1 MAQAFTRR
9 LAQYIWGRNSDDS
22 LPEPAAERSKDIMI
36 NAAAVAL
43 AGSAQ
48 PEALAVAR
56 FVRDMG
62 GDGKCTVIGMGL
74 RTSPVQACL
83 ANGLMVRLV
92 EFDDDI
98 VGYGGHPTAVVF
110 PVVMALA
117 ELERC
122 SGSKV
127 LNAFIH
133 GCEIVSKLG
142 ALAAPGD
149 PDQPGAT
156 NPDRLSGP
164 LGAAA
169 AAGMIM
175 GLDLPEIATALEL
188 ASAGNIHPATGMTG
202 RASMT
207 GPIPPL
213 HYGQMAEAGIT
224 AALLAKAGMTTPF
237 TGPGSSG
244 RAGWPPPGLSAVQ
257 QEEFFATLGNPF
269 DVVTPGPALR
279 LYPCPPAA
287 HGPIDAVLHLLEQ
300 HRLEP
305 DYVESITVRVTPSA
319 LKALP
324 VENPQTPW
332 EARQSLPFLVAVT
345 WMHGQPLLEQ
355 FSEESLA
362 DPSVRRLM
370 RRVSTVGDEASTA
383 LAPQPATVTV
393 TTTQGRTVQQRVEFA
408 RGGPELP
415 LDPEVL
421 DAKFLYCARHV
432 MTPDHILGAI
442 EQFRSM
448 EEVKDLSGL
457 ASILGA

>member
-9 LAQYIWGRNSDDS
+9 LAQYIWERSSDDS
-22 LPEPAAERSKDIMI
+22 LPKQAAERSKEIMI

-48 PEALAVAR
+48 PEALAVTR

-62 GDGKCTVIGMGL
+62 GEGKCTVIGMGL

-83 ANGLMVRLV
+83 ANGLMVRLL

-98 VGYGGHPTAVVF
+98 VGCGGHPTAVIF

-122 SGSKV
+122 SGRTV
-127 LNAFIH
+127 LNAFVH
-133 GCEIVSKLG
+133 GCEITSKLG
-142 ALAAPGD
+142 ALAAPGGQG
-149 PDQPGAT
+149 QPVAT
-156 NPDRLSGP
+156 NPDRLSGA

-175 GLDLPEIATALEL
+175 GLDPLEIATALEL
-188 ASAGNIHPATGMTG
+188 ASTENIPLGA
-202 RASMT
+202 RMT
-207 GPIPPL
+207 GPVPPL
-213 HYGQMAEAGIT
+213 QYGQMAAAGT
-224 AALLAKAGMTTPF
+224 ASALLVRAGMPTPF
-237 TGPGSSG
+237 AGSRFSQVPGL
-244 RAGWPPPGLSAVQ
+244 PPAGLSAVQ
-257 QEEFFATLGNPF
+257 QDEFFASLGNPF
-269 DVVTPGPALR
+269 DVVTPGPVLR
-279 LYPCPPAA
+279 LYPCSPAA

-300 HRLEP
+300 HRIEP
-305 DYVESITVRVTPSA
+305 DQVESITVRVTPAA
-319 LKALP
+319 LEALP
-324 VENPQTPW
+324 EVDPQTPW

-345 WMHGQPLLEQ
+345 WLHGQPLLEQ
-355 FSEESLA
+355 FSEASLA

-370 RRVSTVGDEASTA
+370 RRVSAVGDEVPTT
-383 LAPQPATVTV
+383 LAPQPTTVTV
-393 TTTQGRTVQQRVEFA
+393 ATTRGGTIQQRVEFA

-415 LDPEVL
+415 LAPEEL

-457 ASILGA
+457 GSILGA

>member
-9 LAQYIWGRNSDDS
+9 LAQYIWERSSDDS
-22 LPEPAAERSKDIMI
+22 LPEIVAERSKEIMI

-48 PEALAVAR
+48 PEALAVTR

-62 GDGKCTVIGMGL
+62 GEGKCTVIGMGL

-83 ANGLMVRLV
+83 ANGLMVRLL
-92 EFDDDI
+92 EFDDDV

-122 SGSKV
+122 SGGKV
-127 LNAFIH
+127 LNAFVH

-142 ALAAPGD
+142 ALAVSGGPG
-149 PDQPGAT
+149 QPGAA
-156 NPDRLSGP
+156 NPDRLSGA

-175 GLDLPEIATALEL
+175 GLDQPEIITALEL
-188 ASAGNIHPATGMTG
+188 ASAGNLHPRPGMTKG
-202 RASMT
+202 TSTT

-213 HYGQMAEAGIT
+213 QYGQMAAAGIS
-224 AALLAKAGMTTPF
+224 AALLARTGMPAPF
-237 TGPGSSG
+237 AGSSFS
-244 RAGWPPPGLSAVQ
+244 RLPGLPPAGLSPVQ
-257 QEEFFATLGNPF
+257 QDEFFTSLGNPY

-279 LYPCPPAA
+279 LYPCSPAA

-300 HRLEP
+300 HRLDP
-305 DYVESITVRVTPSA
+305 DQVESITVGVTPTV
-319 LKALP
+319 LEALP
-324 VENPQTPW
+324 EVDPQTPW

-345 WMHGQPLLEQ
+345 WLHGQPLLEQ
-355 FSEESLA
+355 FSEASLA

-370 RRVSTVGDEASTA
+370 RRVSAAGDEVPTA
-383 LAPQPATVTV
+383 LAPQPTTITV
-393 TTTQGRTVQQRVEFA
+393 TTTQGGKIQQRVEFA

-415 LDPEVL
+415 LDTEVL

-448 EEVKDLSGL
+448 EDVKDLSGL

>member
-9 LAQYIWGRNSDDS
+9 LAQYIRERNSDDS
-22 LPEPAAERSKDIMI
+22 LPEPAAERSKEVMI

-48 PEALAVAR
+48 PEALAVTR

-83 ANGLMVRLV
+83 ANGLMVRLM
-92 EFDDDI
+92 EFDDDV

-122 SGSKV
+122 SGGKV
-127 LNAFIH
+127 LNAFVH
-133 GCEIVSKLG
+133 GCEVVSKLG

-169 AAGMIM
+169 AAGMILE
-175 GLDLPEIATALEL
+175 LDLPEIATALEL
-188 ASAGNIHPATGMTG
+188 ASAGNIHPAAGMTG

-213 HYGQMAEAGIT
+213 HYGQMAGAGIT

-237 TGPGSSG
+237 TGSGSRG
-244 RAGWPPPGLSAVQ
+244 RAGWPPPGLSAIQ

-269 DVVTPGPALR
+269 DVVMPGPVLR
-279 LYPCPPAA
+279 LYPCSPAA

-305 DYVESITVRVTPSA
+305 DHVESITVRVAPA
-319 LKALP
+319 VLEALP
-324 VENPQTPW
+324 VVDPQTPW
-332 EARQSLPFLVAVT
+332 EARQSLPYLVGVT
-345 WMHGQPLLEQ
+345 WLHGQPLLEQ
-355 FSEESLA
+355 FSEASLA

-370 RRVSTVGDEASTA
+370 GRVSVVRDEIPTT

-393 TTTQGRTVQQRVEFA
+393 ATTQGRTLQQRVEFA

-415 LDPEVL
+415 LDPEEL

-442 EQFRSM
+442 EQFRRM
-448 EEVKDLSGL
+448 EEVRDLSGL

>member
-1 MAQAFTRR
+1 MAQAFTHR
-9 LAQYIWGRNSDDS
+9 LAQYIWERNSDDS
-22 LPEPAAERSKDIMI
+22 PPEKAAERSKDIMI
-36 NAAAVAL
+36 NAAAAAL

-48 PEALAVAR
+48 PEALAVTR

-62 GDGKCTVIGMGL
+62 GDGKCTVVGMGL

-83 ANGLMVRLV
+83 ANGLMVRLM
-92 EFDDDI
+92 EFDDDV

-117 ELERC
+117 EMERC

-142 ALAAPGD
+142 ALAAQGD

-175 GLDLPEIATALEL
+175 GLDLSEIATALEL
-188 ASAGNIHPATGMTG
+188 ASAGNIHPAADMTA

-237 TGPGSSG
+237 TGSGSSG
-244 RAGWPPPGLSAVQ
+244 RAGWPPPSLSAVQ

-269 DVVTPGPALR
+269 DVVAPGTALR
-279 LYPCPPAA
+279 LYPCLPAA
-287 HGPIDAVLHLLEQ
+287 QGPIDAVLHLLEQ

-332 EARQSLPFLVAVT
+332 EARRSLPFLVAVT

-355 FSEESLA
+355 FSEESLT
-362 DPSVRRLM
+362 DLSVRRLM
-370 RRVSTVGDEASTA
+370 RRVNIVGDEIPTI

-393 TTTQGRTVQQRVEFA
+393 TTTSGGKIQQRVEFA

-415 LDPEVL
+415 LAPEEL

>member
-9 LAQYIWGRNSDDS
+9 LAQYIWERSSDDS
-22 LPEPAAERSKDIMI
+22 LPEIVAEQSKEIMI

-48 PEALAVAR
+48 PEALAVTR

-62 GDGKCTVIGMGL
+62 GEGKCTVIGMGL

-83 ANGLMVRLV
+83 ANGLMVRLL
-92 EFDDDI
+92 EFDDDV

-122 SGSKV
+122 SGGKV
-127 LNAFIH
+127 LNAFVH

-142 ALAAPGD
+142 ALAASGGPG
-149 PDQPGAT
+149 QPGAT
-156 NPDRLSGP
+156 NPDRLSGA

-175 GLDLPEIATALEL
+175 GLDPLEIATALEL
-188 ASAGNIHPATGMTG
+188 ASTENIPLGA
-202 RASMT
+202 RIT
-207 GPIPPL
+207 GPVPPL
-213 HYGQMAEAGIT
+213 QYGQMAAAGT
-224 AALLAKAGMTTPF
+224 ASALLARAGMPTPF
-237 TGPGSSG
+237 AGSRFSQVPGL
-244 RAGWPPPGLSAVQ
+244 PPAGLSAVQ
-257 QEEFFATLGNPF
+257 QDEFFASLGNPF
-269 DVVTPGPALR
+269 DVVTPGPVLR
-279 LYPCPPAA
+279 LYPCSPAA

-300 HRLEP
+300 HRLDP
-305 DYVESITVRVTPSA
+305 DHVESITLSVTPAA
-319 LKALP
+319 LEALP
-324 VENPQTPW
+324 EVDPQTPW

-345 WMHGQPLLEQ
+345 WLHGQPLLEQ
-355 FSEESLA
+355 FSEASLA

-370 RRVSTVGDEASTA
+370 RRVSAAGDEVPTT
-383 LAPQPATVTV
+383 LAPQPTTVTV
-393 TTTQGRTVQQRVEFA
+393 ATTRGGEIQQRVEFA

-415 LDPEVL
+415 LDTEVL

-448 EEVKDLSGL
+448 EDVKDLSGL

>member
-1 MAQAFTRR
+1 MAQVFTRR
-9 LAQYIWGRNSDDS
+9 LAQYIWEHSSADS
-22 LPEPAAERSKDIMI
+22 RPEPAAERSKEMMI

-48 PEALAVAR
+48 PEALAVTR

-62 GDGKCTVIGMGL
+62 GEGKCTVIGMGL

-83 ANGLMVRLV
+83 ANGLMVRLL
-92 EFDDDI
+92 EFDDDV
-98 VGYGGHPTAVVF
+98 VGYGGHPTAVIF

-122 SGSKV
+122 SGRTV

-133 GCEIVSKLG
+133 GCEITSKLG
-142 ALAAPGD
+142 TLAASGR
-149 PDQPGAT
+149 QGQTGAT
-156 NPDRLSGP
+156 NPDRLSGA

-169 AAGMIM
+169 AAGMIL
-175 GLDLPEIATALEL
+175 GLDQPEIATALEL
-188 ASAGNIHPATGMTG
+188 TSAGNINSGPGNTKWPG
-202 RASMT
+202 MT
-207 GPIPPL
+207 GPIAPL
-213 HYGQMAEAGIT
+213 QYGQMAAAGI
-224 AALLAKAGMTTPF
+224 ASALLARTGMPAPF
-237 TGPGSSG
+237 TGSSVGHLPGL
-244 RAGWPPPGLSAVQ
+244 PPGGLSIVQ
-257 QEEFFATLGNPF
+257 QDGFFDSLGNPY
-269 DVVTPGPALR
+269 DVVTPGPVLR
-279 LYPCPPAA
+279 LYPCSPAA

-305 DYVESITVRVTPSA
+305 DLVESITVGVTPTVLA
-319 LKALP
+319 ALP
-324 VENPQTPW
+324 EVDPQTPW

-345 WMHGQPLLEQ
+345 WLYGQPLLEQ
-355 FSEESLA
+355 FSEVALT
-362 DPSVRRLM
+362 DPSVQQLM
-370 RRVSTVGDEASTA
+370 RRVNTAGDEVPTA
-383 LAPQPATVTV
+383 LAPQPTTVTV
-393 TTTQGRTVQQRVEFA
+393 TTTHGGRVQQRVEFA

-442 EQFRSM
+442 EQFRSI
-448 EEVKDLSGL
+448 EEVNDLSGL